1 MSASLSIEIGEDPG
15 TDDLDLDALTRQ
27 LRRELLELDVDAV
40 DRARGPAQPG
50 ARGGGDLTG
59 VLIVTLSN
67 STAVVAMIGVL
78 KAWLTRKQGRRIKVT
93 IGDKSL
99 ELDQP
104 SSADQERLISSWID
118 GPGAK

>member
-1 MSASLSIEIGEDPG
+1 VSASLSIEIGEDPG
-15 TDDLDLDALTRQ
+15 TDDLDLDASARQ

-40 DRARGPAQPG
+40 DRARDPAQPG
-50 ARGGGDLTG
+50 ARGGGELTD

-118 GPGAK
+118 WLGAK